1 MQGIQYIRLQSKRL
15 SYDLELRHK
24 VNIIQGDSGIGKT
37 TLIGTVNNSIRRHMF
52 KNTSTK
58 ELDIIDDRSVARVVS
73 HIRESKDC
81 ICLMDEDT
89 PGITS
94 KEVAEA
100 INDSDCCFVIIHRYP
115 LSNIPY
121 SIDAVYTLETI
132 GTKHVLK
139 NRFSRSADGSKVKP
153 QYIICED
160 SKSGFIL
167 FKLIDTLDK
176 YVNTSRGKSN
186 IIDMAIDLQSS
197 THSRVLI
204 IADGAA
210 FGDHIERLISAQ
222 TKFNIAAYLPESTEF
237 LLLHSVIFKQD
248 VDLEQLIH
256 TVDTSFISSEQM
268 YTQILK
274 QKMQEIGLT
283 YSKSGLNRC
292 FVDSCCPM
300 GVNCIKLVK
309 DRSIDKLDTLLEEM
323 PIDFSL
329 IYIDKKRNTLKR
341 NNTEYLYD

>member
-176 YVNTSRGKSN
+176 YVTTSRGKSN

-210 FGDHIERLISAQ
+210 FGDHIERLISTQ
-222 TKFNIAAYLPESTEF
+222 TNFNIAAYLPESTEF
-237 LLLHSVIFKQD
+237 YCCI
-248 VDLEQLIH
+248 QL
-256 TVDTSFISSEQM
+256 
-268 YTQILK
+268 Y
-274 QKMQEIGLT
+274 
-283 YSKSGLNRC
+283 LNR
-292 FVDSCCPM
+292 M
-300 GVNCIKLVK
+300 
-309 DRSIDKLDTLLEEM
+309 
-323 PIDFSL
+323 
-329 IYIDKKRNTLKR
+329 
-341 NNTEYLYD
+341 